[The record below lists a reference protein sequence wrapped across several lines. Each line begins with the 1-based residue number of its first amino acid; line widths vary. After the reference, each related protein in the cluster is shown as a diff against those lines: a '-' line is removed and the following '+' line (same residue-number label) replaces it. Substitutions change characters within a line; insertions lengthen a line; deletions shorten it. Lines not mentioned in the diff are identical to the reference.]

1 LRACGMPAEK
11 LVAFVLGYAP
21 TRPGF
26 RQGCVVSCDASVLAR
41 PGAAG
46 LNSRP
51 AVLGWIIVSSA
62 LRLIDTSRH
71 SGSGV
76 MHYGDGERSSEW
88 SETVPESQY
97 KRHNY
102 VMSAMMLGL
111 GLFLWGVV
119 ARTAQRDSTKPQQ
132 NDRSS

>member
-1 LRACGMPAEK
+1 MPAEK

-51 AVLGWIIVSSA
+51 AVLGWIIAEPGMPLTRRPRRARPRSTSCRYPSTTATSA
-62 LRLIDTSRH
+62 VGRAARKA
-71 SGSGV
+71 GAA
-76 MHYGDGERSSEW
+76 W
-88 SETVPESQY
+88 QP
-97 KRHNY
+97 
-102 VMSAMMLGL
+102 LGL
-111 GLFLWGVV
+111 ERRRILV
-119 ARTAQRDSTKPQQ
+119 SQQ
-132 NDRSS
+132 NCA